1 MEFLKKVGRKFR
13 NKLENYKTLASS
25 ASKSE
30 IEFLGDWVSAV
41 SSLSEADVRFLV
53 YDLEMVKRFNFNDV
67 TMTSRNVALVSWVP
81 EKAPVKK
88 RMLSATVRPLLNEE
102 LFRRKFDLDW
112 TFGDRLDL
120 DLEERVKDLK
130 RMRRYKDVVQV
141 R

>member
-1 MEFLKKVGRKFR
+1 M
-13 NKLENYKTLASS
+13 
-25 ASKSE
+25 
-30 IEFLGDWVSAV
+30 SAV

-88 RMLSATVRPLLNEE
+88 RMLSATVRPILNEE
-102 LFRRKFDLDW
+102 LFRRKFDIDW